1 MATPELDIGR
11 NLGGRFRLQRLL
23 ADREPVQVWLATSV
37 AEALPLALK
46 CVDLTHPGGPAIA
59 ARQSR
64 AAEVATL
71 LGPELAVACAEPI
84 EAEGW
89 SIMPMTYLAGGDLSQ
104 FRGRPWRVWSAH
116 FEALVRCLGQ
126 VHAAGRVH
134 GDLKPGN
141 VLIDASGGVRLTDFE
156 LSVPLGARLEGGTP
170 GRQSPQRLR
179 GEPATVADDL
189 YALGTLLHELLTAY
203 PPFYPDPTPERVLH
217 EPVTPPVPRQPAPER
232 VRRLTL
238 RLLAKSPADRPVDAA
253 AVLHELERA
262 VGEHDEQTE
271 PLRLAAAPAATAVRA
286 AAPTPGRPAR
296 WWVAASLSLVA
307 IVTAALYWL
316 PDWAEQRARQTAAQ
330 AAAEAASQAE
340 AARRSAAQ
348 AAASS
353 EARKA
358 AEAAR
363 DAYAGIKTRL
373 DAQPSA
379 LGAPALLAEAR
390 ERAAAAVTALDL
402 GRFEQARDGWTAAAQ
417 ALEAVEAGREEA
429 LAAALAE
436 GAEALSRG
444 DAVVAS
450 RAFDLAAAI
459 EPEDPAVK
467 RGLARVA
474 TLDEVLAQLDQAA
487 REESAG
493 RYPAALAAYRQ
504 ALSLD
509 AEAPGAAAAI
519 RRINDRESGDRFA
532 AAMAAGLEALAD
544 GRLEAAR
551 EQLER
556 AASLRPGAE
565 APATALQQLA
575 GLELDRQLQ
584 AAVRAA
590 ENAEREESWAEA
602 RGSWQQA
609 AALQPSLEA
618 AAAGIRRSGARA
630 ALAGR
635 FDALL
640 GDPERLWTP
649 AGRSEAAKL
658 LAEAGKAS
666 EPRQKLAALASE
678 LARQLDA
685 AERPVRVTLQ
695 SDGLTEVVV
704 YRVGRLGAFQSRE
717 VEVVPG
723 RYAVVGTRPGYRDV
737 RVQLDVRPGEGMSA
751 LVVRCEEP
759 I

>member
-1 MATPELDIGR
+1 MSTPELEIGW

-23 ADREPVQVWLATSV
+23 ADRGPVQVWLATSV
-37 AEALPLALK
+37 ADGELLALK
-46 CVDLTHPGGPAIA
+46 CVDLAHPGGPATA
-59 ARQSR
+59 ARHSR
-64 AAEVATL
+64 AAEVAAL

-84 EAEGW
+84 EADGW
-89 SIMPMTYLAGGDLSQ
+89 SIMPMAYLTGGDFSQ

-116 FEALVRCLGQ
+116 FAALVRLLRQ

-141 VLIDASGGVRLTDFE
+141 VLIDAAGAVRLTDFE

-170 GRQSPQRLR
+170 GRQSPQLIR
-179 GEPATVADDL
+179 GEPATAADDF

-203 PPFYPDPTPERVLH
+203 PPFYPDPSPERVLH
-217 EPVTPPVPRQPAPER
+217 EPVPPPVPRQPAPER

-253 AVLHELERA
+253 AVLQELERA
-262 VGEHDEQTE
+262 ASDQDEQTE
-271 PLRLAAAPAATAVRA
+271 PLRFAPASAATGPPA
-286 AAPTPGRPAR
+286 ARLTSRRPTR
-296 WWVAASLSLVA
+296 WWAAASLCLVA
-307 IVTAALYWL
+307 VVTAALYWL
-316 PDWAEQRARQTAAQ
+316 PDWAEQRARQTAAH

-358 AEAAR
+358 AQAAR
-363 DAYAGIKTRL
+363 DAFAEIKARL

-379 LGAPALLAEAR
+379 LWAAALLAEAR

-402 GRFEQARDGWTAAAQ
+402 GQFEQARDGWVAAAQ
-417 ALEAVEAGREEA
+417 ALEAGEAGRDEA
-429 LAAALAE
+429 LKAALAE
-436 GAEALSRG
+436 GADALSRG
-444 DAVVAS
+444 DAVAAS

-459 EPEDPAVK
+459 EPDHPAVR
-467 RGLARVA
+467 RGQARVA
-474 TLDEVLAQLDQAA
+474 TLDAVFAQLDQAA

-493 RYPAALAAYRQ
+493 RYRAALAAYQQ

-509 AEAPGAAAAI
+509 AEAPGAAAAL

-532 AAMAAGLEALAD
+532 AAMAAGLEALGD

-556 AASLRPGAE
+556 AGSLRPGDDAL
-565 APATALQQLA
+565 AMALQQLA
-575 GLELDRQLQ
+575 GLEVDRQLQ
-584 AAVRAA
+584 TAVRAA
-590 ENAEREESWAEA
+590 ENAEREENWGEA
-602 RGSWQQA
+602 RSSWQQA

-618 AAAGIRRSGARA
+618 AAAGLRRSGARA
-630 ALAGR
+630 SLAGR
-635 FDALL
+635 FEALL

-658 LAEAGKAS
+658 LA
-666 EPRQKLAALASE
+666 
-678 LARQLDA
+678 
-685 AERPVRVTLQ
+685 
-695 SDGLTEVVV
+695 
-704 YRVGRLGAFQSRE
+704 
-717 VEVVPG
+717 
-723 RYAVVGTRPGYRDV
+723 
-737 RVQLDVRPGEGMSA
+737 
-751 LVVRCEEP
+751 
-759 I
+759 

>member
-1 MATPELDIGR
+1 MPTPELEIGR

-37 AEALPLALK
+37 GDDAPLALK
-46 CVDLTHPGGPAIA
+46 CVDLAHPGGPATA
-59 ARQSR
+59 ARLDR
-64 AAEVATL
+64 AAEVAAL

-84 EAEGW
+84 ELEGW
-89 SIMPMTYLAGGDLSQ
+89 AVMPMDYLPGGDLSQ

-116 FEALVRCLGQ
+116 VEALVGLLGR
-126 VHAAGRVH
+126 VHAVGRVH

-141 VLIDASGGVRLTDFE
+141 VLIDASGAVRLADFE

-170 GRQSPQRLR
+170 GRHSPQLLR
-179 GEPATVADDL
+179 GEPATAADDL
-189 YALGTLLHELLTAY
+189 YALGILLYELLTAY
-203 PPFYPDPTPERVLH
+203 PPFYPDPTAERVLH

-232 VRRLTL
+232 MRRLTL
-238 RLLAKSPADRPVDAA
+238 RLLAKSPADRPADAA
-253 AVLHELERA
+253 AVLQELERA
-262 VGEHDEQTE
+262 ASEHDEQTE
-271 PLRLAAAPAATAVRA
+271 PLRLAPAPAATAPPAARVR
-286 AAPTPGRPAR
+286 PGRPAR
-296 WWVAASLSLVA
+296 WWAAASLSLVA
-307 IVTAALYWL
+307 VVTAALYWL
-316 PDWAEQRARQTAAQ
+316 PDWAEQRARVTAAQ
-330 AAAEAASQAE
+330 AAADAASQAE
-340 AARRSAAQ
+340 AARRSAAE

-358 AEAAR
+358 AEEAR
-363 DAYAGIKTRL
+363 DAHAGIRARL

-379 LGAPALLAEAR
+379 LWAATLLAEAR
-390 ERAAAAVTALDL
+390 ERAAAAATAMDL
-402 GRFEQARDGWTAAAQ
+402 GEFEQARQAWMAAAQ
-417 ALEAVEAGREEA
+417 ALEAVEAGRDEA

-444 DAVVAS
+444 DAVAAS

-459 EPEDPAVK
+459 EPDDPAVS
-467 RGLARVA
+467 RGQARVA
-474 TLDEVLAQLDQAA
+474 TLDEVFAQLDRAA

-493 RYPAALAAYRQ
+493 RYRSALAAYQQ

-519 RRINDRESGDRFA
+519 RRINDRESGDRYA
-532 AAMAAGLEALAD
+532 AVMAAGLEALAD
-544 GRLEAAR
+544 GRLAAAR
-551 EQLER
+551 DQLER
-556 AASLRPGAE
+556 AASLQPGAE
-565 APATALQQLA
+565 APAAALQQLA
-575 GLELDRQLQ
+575 GLELDQQLQ
-584 AAVRAA
+584 TAVRAA
-590 ENAEREESWAEA
+590 ENAEREENWDDA
-602 RGSWQQA
+602 RSSWQQA

-618 AAAGIRRSGARA
+618 AAAGLRRSGARA

-649 AGRSEAAKL
+649 AGRSDAARL
-658 LAEAGKAS
+658 LVEAGKAP
-666 EPRQKLAALASE
+666 EPRQKLAALAAE
-678 LARQLDA
+678 LAQRLDA

-695 SDGLTEVVV
+695 SDGLTDVVV
-704 YRVGRLGAFQSRE
+704 YRVGRLGAFQSRD

-737 RVQLDVRPGEGMSA
+737 RVQLEVRPGAGASA